1 MTKKSYRCLGI
12 MTGNSLDAVDV
23 VLTEFSQKSI
33 NLKRNIR
40 FSPILQGICKRTV
53 SALYMVT

>member
-1 MTKKSYRCLGI
+1 MTKKSYRCIGI

-33 NLKRNIR
+33 KDLCGLSIDIPVEIGNR
-40 FSPILQGICKRTV
+40 FRQFAPGDWL
-53 SALYMVT
+53 